1 MSDKQQSGRRRTKA
15 NRLNRRGDRRKRRQD
30 KPFWRGLRSVSRI
43 LGLIVFVLVCT
54 FSWILVHD
62 GLTQSKVFAASTV
75 DIQGRIRLERDEIL
89 DLAGIEA
96 GVNILSLN
104 LRHCRERLLAHP
116 WIQSAEI
123 GRELPG
129 RIEIRIKEHVAVA
142 VIDLRQPLLL
152 NAEGE
157 VFKTL
162 EASDIPVSPE
172 GVPEISGIRSEDVF
186 PQDDRKTLV
195 YQSMMA
201 LLTALEETDLASQVP
216 EILLDR
222 DVGALL
228 KLEGTRLTIKL
239 GFGNYGKKLKRLKDV
254 MAYLQ
259 KKESLAAV
267 QTIDLNRVNRV
278 VLEPQSENGRG

>member
-1 MSDKQQSGRRRTKA
+1 MPDKQQSGKRQTTG
-15 NRLNRRGDRRKRRQD
+15 NRLNARGGSRKRGQD

-43 LGLIVFVLVCT
+43 LGLVVFVLVCT
-54 FSWILVHD
+54 FGWILVHD

-152 NAEGE
+152 NAEGT

-162 EASDIPVSPE
+162 EASDIPISPE

-186 PQDDRKTLV
+186 HQGDRKTPV
-195 YQSMMA
+195 YQCMMA
-201 LLTALEETDLASQVP
+201 LLTALEEANLVSRVP

-228 KLEGTRLTIKL
+228 TLKGTRLTIKL

-254 MAYLQ
+254 MVYLQ
-259 KKESLAAV
+259 KKESLAEV
-267 QTIDLNRVNRV
+267 QAIDLNSVNRV
-278 VLEPQSENGRG
+278 VLETQSGNGRG